1 MTPTKKEIVQLF
13 MERNFLVSEDMLDE
27 IDSVDEVNE
36 LFETVKKAGA
46 ESLVYLNKDVKI
58 HVANPNTQTNGTS
71 PIKINWSDLERTRAM
86 SEKTSDPELYEDF
99 LRRLSTTTGV
109 AASIRA
115 ERQDGNSDDLP
126 GGLSYQE
133 ASRKMEHIQS
143 SNAPAGCVEI
153 VINHNDEADKKSV
166 QHFIA
171 FFNNRYKAL
180 RSILQSRQELSNL
193 TSIRRLKNSG
203 PRSSVAF
210 IGLITEKAITKN
222 NNIILTIEDPT
233 GMTKVLVNNNKQGI
247 FKVAS
252 ECVLDEVVGIAG
264 VTGDGIVFANAFLL
278 PDVPIT
284 KELKKAPDEVYAIF
298 LSDVHVGSNKFLGE
312 EFNKFLRWIRGEA
325 GSEAQREV
333 ARKVKY
339 IFVVGDL
346 VDGVGIFPGQ
356 EKELSIPDIYDQ
368 YTEFA
373 RLISL
378 IPKDKRII
386 IGPGNHDAVRLAEP
400 QPMLD
405 EDFAKPLYELENVDL
420 VSNPAYVRIHQTEG
434 FPGFDVLMYH
444 GYSFDHFVANIDS
457 IRVAGGY
464 DRIDLLMKF
473 LLQRRHLAPTHTSS
487 LYIPDL
493 EKDPLVIDRV
503 PDFFVTGHIHKAT
516 MASYRNIT
524 LISGSCWQAKTDFQ
538 EKVGHNPEPT
548 RVPLVNLQTRQ
559 MKMLRF
565 GDD

>member
-1 MTPTKKEIVQLF
+1 MTTTKKEIVRLF
-13 MERNFLVSEDMLDE
+13 MEKNFLVSEDMLEE
-27 IDSVDEVNE
+27 ISSIDEVHKI
-36 LFETVKKAGA
+36 FETVKIAGA
-46 ESLVYLNKDVKI
+46 ESLVYLNKDVKT
-58 HVANPNTQTNGTS
+58 HVTNPNVQATTPPTN
-71 PIKINWSDLERTRAM
+71 INWQDLERTRVVF
-86 SEKTSDPELYEDF
+86 ETTSDPELYEEF
-99 LRRLSTTTGV
+99 LRLLSTTTDVV
-109 AASIRA
+109 ASVQPARKDSNQRT
-115 ERQDGNSDDLP
+115 LP
-126 GGLSYQE
+126 SELAYQE
-133 ASRKMEHIQS
+133 ESQKMVHIQS
-143 SNAPAGCVEI
+143 SNAPKGSVEVI
-153 VINHNDEADKKSV
+153 VNHNDEAEKKSV

-180 RSILQSRQELSNL
+180 RSILQTRQELSNI

-210 IGLITEKAITKN
+210 IGIITEKAVTKN

-233 GMTKVLVNNNKQGI
+233 GTTKVLANNNKQDI
-247 FKVAS
+247 FKIAS

-264 VTGDGIVFANAFLL
+264 ITGDGIVFANALLL
-278 PDVPIT
+278 PDIPLT
-284 KELKKAPDEVYAIF
+284 KELKKAPDEVYAVF
-298 LSDVHVGSNKFLGE
+298 LSDVHVGSKKFLGE
-312 EFNKFLRWIRGEA
+312 EFNKFLQWIRGEV
-325 GSEAQREV
+325 GSAAQRDV
-333 ARKVKY
+333 AQKVKY

-346 VDGVGIFPGQ
+346 VDGVGIYPGQ
-356 EKELSIPDIYDQ
+356 EQELSIPDIYDQ

-373 RLISL
+373 RLIAL
-378 IPKDKRII
+378 IPKDKEII

-405 EDFAKPLYELENVDL
+405 ENFAKPLYELENVKL
-420 VSNPAYVRIHQTEG
+420 VSNPAYVKIHHSEE

-493 EKDPLVIDRV
+493 KKDPLVIDRV
-503 PDFFVTGHIHKAT
+503 PDIFATGHIHKAV
-516 MASYRNIT
+516 MANYRNIT

-538 EKVGHNPEPT
+538 EKVGHRPEPT
-548 RVPLVNLQTRQ
+548 RVPLLNLQTRQ
-559 MKMLRF
+559 MKMMRF